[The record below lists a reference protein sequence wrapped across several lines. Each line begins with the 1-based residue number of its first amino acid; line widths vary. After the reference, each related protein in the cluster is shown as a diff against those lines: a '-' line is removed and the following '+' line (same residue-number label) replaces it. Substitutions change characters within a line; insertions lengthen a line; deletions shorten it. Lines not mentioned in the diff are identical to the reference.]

1 MDVSAF
7 LFFVFVF
14 AFAICAVI
22 AVAVSCYRYC
32 LRRPSSCT
40 IAVLFYS
47 CMFGSS
53 EVASGRARAC
63 MFWMS
68 DYYANY
74 YT

>member
-1 MDVSAF
+1 MVSYESF
-7 LFFVFVF
+7 NSITINPNLHTHT
-14 AFAICAVI
+14 
-22 AVAVSCYRYC
+22 
-32 LRRPSSCT
+32 SSCT
-40 IAVLFYS
+40 VVVLFYS